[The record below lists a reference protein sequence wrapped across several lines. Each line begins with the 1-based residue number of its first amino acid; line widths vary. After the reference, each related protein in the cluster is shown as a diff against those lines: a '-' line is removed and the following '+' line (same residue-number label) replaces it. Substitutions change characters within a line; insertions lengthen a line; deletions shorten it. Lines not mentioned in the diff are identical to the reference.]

1 MQFCFMLLIQSKLL
15 NSFASFV
22 SHNKE
27 TWIENGKSS
36 TWHSLL
42 LQGIK
47 NRVLYCLDTI
57 LLLLLKGPLLI
68 ISIFYSFRF
77 LCLSLSLALFLSP
90 PLSLSLTHTINFSLY
105 FISLFSSR
113 TYKHTLYLSHSL
125 LTLFSHKHTTYLL
138 NLFFL
143 FLTHK
148 HMSPPPHTQ
157 VTQLILSIC
166 FFSPSHIAHI
176 NICIS
181 PSYTNTTYLL
191 NLFFLFSFLFFLS
204 LIHTHTLKIS
214 YFSFFYLLSSSLSPR
229 RTCFF
234 RNLIS

>member
-77 LCLSLSLALFLSP
+77 LCLSLSLALFLSLP
-90 PLSLSLTHTINFSLY
+90 PLFLSLSL
-105 FISLFSSR
+105 
-113 TYKHTLYLSHSL
+113 SH
-125 LTLFSHKHTTYLL
+125 
-138 NLFFL
+138 
-143 FLTHK
+143 
-148 HMSPPPHTQ
+148 
-157 VTQLILSIC
+157 TQLIFHSILSLC
-166 FFSPSHIAHI
+166 FLHVH
-176 NICIS
+176 
-181 PSYTNTTYLL
+181 TNTLYIFLI
-191 NLFFLFSFLFFLS
+191 LF
-204 LIHTHTLKIS
+204 
-214 YFSFFYLLSSSLSPR
+214 
-229 RTCFF
+229 
-234 RNLIS
+234 